1 MIVNLICSHNNRIQ
15 CLLADLEE
23 TSRII
28 DEKYKLKS
36 INFQPTRVDGVK
48 LRFKNCAIL
57 QFVGKGYTLT
67 VSMIYEG
74 ELGNGDGPNR
84 LSGVKKY
91 YCLPEITDEF
101 DDKEK
106 VTNNYDTPFNPR
118 TYRTF
123 VNYDGVNVLVGR
135 HGEAEHNGHYFYDR
149 PVWYDTN
156 LTKSTNEGEKSTN
169 EGEKSTNEGEK
180 STKKK
185 KNNNGYT
192 QAAEAAAAL
201 AYLYPELKT
210 LKLLPS
216 DLKRT
221 YQTLQRIAIVL
232 SKAFEHKKSVALNVE
247 WYLLP
252 CSHEVSSEKS
262 NCDKKESKIFTKV
275 FKALT
280 FENTPLYSNLQETIQ
295 ESHMDTGKYLE
306 FYPSGFRKGINF
318 GRKKCRNTNMLE
330 IARDILYPKNEAHA
344 ADADEAEWIGASET
358 DKTNSAELDKMLKSW
373 SNNADKDRFDAQAN
387 AKERAD
393 KDTRR
398 IKRHPQQFGR
408 EQDNESMAHFATI
421 YTQDI
426 KNENLN
432 NPLNTIG
439 TNTTPPPPT
448 TPRISSGGTKK
459 RTRLRK
465 TKKRR

>member
-1 MIVNLICSHNNRIQ
+1 MTVNLICSHNNRIQ

-23 TSRII
+23 TSHTI
-28 DEKYKLKS
+28 DEKYKLEPP
-36 INFQPTRVDGVK
+36 ITFQPTMVDGVK

-74 ELGNGDGPNR
+74 ELGDGDGPNR
-84 LSGVKKY
+84 TSGVKKY
-91 YCLPEITDEF
+91 YCLT
-101 DDKEK
+101 EK
-106 VTNNYDTPFNPR
+106 NGPDTQFKHR

-156 LTKSTNEGEKSTN
+156 LTKSTNEV
-169 EGEKSTNEGEK
+169 
-180 STKKK
+180 
-185 KNNNGYT
+185 KNDGYT
-192 QAAEAAAAL
+192 QAAKVAVAL
-201 AYLYPELKT
+201 ADLYPELKT

-232 SKAFEHKKSVALNVE
+232 SKAFEKKKSVALNVE

-262 NCDKKESKIFTKV
+262 NCDKKESKISTKV
-275 FKALT
+275 KKALT
-280 FENTPLYSNLQETIQ
+280 FENTPLYSNLQATIQ
-295 ESHMDTGKYLE
+295 ESNMNTRKYLE

-330 IARDILYPKNEAHA
+330 IARDILYPKNDTISENKN
-344 ADADEAEWIGASET
+344 DTISENKNEADEAEWIG
-358 DKTNSAELDKMLKSW
+358 DDNPDKMLKSW
-373 SNNADKDRFDAQAN
+373 NNAAIYEKEYRDRADKDRADKDRFDAIYE
-387 AKERAD
+387 KEYKDRTEKDRAD

-408 EQDNESMAHFATI
+408 EQDNESMAHFADI

-426 KNENLN
+426 QNEMLN
-432 NPLNTIG
+432 KPLNTIG

-459 RTRLRK
+459 RTRRRK